1 MPSFITL
8 SRTEHP
14 MTSKT
19 FRLALL
25 MLPLTLTIACG
36 GSDEAAATLD
46 STAAAAVDTAVTTSD
61 STPVVALSVA
71 PEHVTVVD
79 TGLIEAGPS
88 LSGTLNADRIADL
101 RAQVAGTLLE
111 VYVDEGAAV
120 RTGQALARIDATVLD
135 DMARSAASQLRS
147 AEAAAAVATRNAER
161 AQQLNAAGA
170 IADRDLEASRNQAI
184 AAEAMVADAR
194 SRLASA
200 RKQLANATLRAPFS
214 GVVSE
219 RPANAGDVLQ
229 MGTPVITV
237 IDPSSLELAASV
249 PAASLSGMKRG
260 AKVEFTVTGY
270 PDRRFTGTI
279 ARVNPSVDPVTRQV
293 RIYVAVPN
301 ADRSLAAGVFAEG
314 RVAVSQVRGLSMPL
328 GALDPQATA
337 PSVKRL
343 RGGVVELVPVSLG
356 LRDDIAERVEV
367 KSGLQRGDTLLIS
380 GALGA
385 PVGSQV
391 RIARNDR

>member
-8 SRTEHP
+8 SRTEHS

-19 FRLALL
+19 FRLAFL
-25 MLPLTLTIACG
+25 MLPLALVIACG
-36 GSDEAAATLD
+36 GSDEAGAVDSTPAAADTGATPTD
-46 STAAAAVDTAVTTSD
+46 STA
-61 STPVVALSVA
+61 VVALSVA

-79 TGLIEAGPS
+79 SGMIESGPS
-88 LSGTLNADRIADL
+88 LSGTLNADRIAEL

-120 RTGQALARIDATVLD
+120 KAGQALARIDATVLD

-147 AEAAAAVATRNAER
+147 AEASAAVATRNAER

-170 IADRDLEASRNQAI
+170 IAERDLEAARNQAI

-229 MGTPVITV
+229 MGSPVITV

-249 PAASLSGMKRG
+249 PAASLGGMKRG

-343 RGGVVELVPVSLG
+343 RGGIVELVPVSLG